1 MRRRLAQLPP
11 ALALSALAAIA
22 AIVAMAAMAATAATA
37 AMPAMPATAALAHTP
52 DQRPARGE
60 AGAPTTPASAS
71 GLLKAPPSAHGKSNP
86 FAAMPDAVTA
96 GRKLFLR
103 HCAECHGDDGKGS
116 PRGPSFD
123 LDRLRQAPPGDLFWF
138 VSNGDLKAGMPSW
151 SRLPDAQRW
160 QLVAYLKTLADQ
172 GGGARP

>member
-1 MRRRLAQLPP
+1 MRRRLAHLPP
-11 ALALSALAAIA
+11 ALALCALAAMA
-22 AIVAMAAMAATAATA
+22 EMTALVHVAY
-37 AMPAMPATAALAHTP
+37 P
-52 DQRPARGE
+52 RPARGE
-60 AGAPTTPASAS
+60 TGAATTPASAS
-71 GLLKAPPSAHGKSNP
+71 GLLKAPPSAHERSNP
-86 FAAMPDAVTA
+86 YEGMPEAVTA

-160 QLVAYLKTLADQ
+160 QLVAYLKTLAEQ
-172 GGGARP
+172 VGGAPP